1 MRFTAKINELC
12 DELEE
17 RVTAKFGVALAGTPR
32 IMISGCPMAIPN
44 WKMPALIETS
54 GAVIVAE
61 ESCVGERGTRN
72 TVSKV
77 GDSVEDLI
85 DNLVDRYLQIDCAI
99 YTPNTERLT
108 HIREMAEKYKID
120 GVILYTLQFC
130 TPYSMES
137 MGIENELEKQG
148 VPALRIET
156 DYSQED
162 VGQLKT
168 RVQAF
173 IERIKK

>member
-1 MRFTAKINELC
+1 M
-12 DELEE
+12 
-17 RVTAKFGVALAGTPR
+17 
-32 IMISGCPMAIPN
+32 
-44 WKMPALIETS
+44 
-54 GAVIVAE
+54 
-61 ESCVGERGTRN
+61 
-72 TVSKV
+72 
-77 GDSVEDLI
+77 
-85 DNLVDRYLQIDCAI
+85 QIDCAI
-99 YTPNTERLT
+99 YTPNAERLT
-108 HIREMAEKYKID
+108 HIKEMATKYKVD

-148 VPALRIET
+148 VPTIRIET

-173 IERIKK
+173 IERIAK